1 MATGTEVSA
10 YYGSFDLEELVKNAM
25 WKDLLVELVQ
35 SNKLDPW
42 DIDIAVIAEKY
53 LHAIKR
59 MKVLDLHI
67 PANIIFAASLLLR
80 MKSEMLQLFDL
91 EAQDAVQESDGEP
104 GDGIPLEVPNVPDI
118 IFKMRTQPKRKITL
132 EELMDALEEAIKKQ
146 NKREMREAEI
156 RAPVQIKINMEDI
169 GRRMQR
175 VLDIIKGHVD
185 QYKMLTF
192 TELER
197 SASKTDSVLLDIFVP
212 LLFLAHRGYIA
223 LSQESFFDEIF
234 IRLKREEIDAEQ

>member
-146 NKREMREAEI
+146 DKREMREAEI